1 MSHAHEAAVAEARQA
16 WRLEFWRRVCE
27 VRKDRL
33 IGLFGMVG
41 LPCPWA
47 KGVPACPDSR
57 DTADSMKGYAQELER
72 IAQEILDAP
81 ARPA

>member
-33 IGLFGMVG
+33 IGLFSMAGIACPWEKG
-41 LPCPWA
+41 LPCYPSRFDI
-47 KGVPACPDSR
+47 PDMLK
-57 DTADSMKGYAQELER
+57 DHAQKLER
-72 IAQEILDAP
+72 YAQEILDAP
-81 ARPA
+81 AWPA